1 MFDRLNKVKEAMLFI
16 AGLELDVAK
25 YPHDKF
31 RPFQRL
37 DQCCSCK
44 QASIILREFNKP
56 QAEWRHLSELS
67 GGQRELLMILSTI
80 HLSGADTVLLDEPGH
95 SLHPPKQAQLRR
107 WFETKREPNQV
118 LFAITHSPDMI
129 SPHWLGA
136 LYHMSPDEDG
146 YSTACLKETLREN
159 GDKAADAIESSQ
171 TILSTSLVVDSAAGS
186 SSSNNEVNEP
196 PSKRRRTS
204 PESPPQVT
212 IEVGV
217 NMIDFLM
224 GMEMRRLFF
233 SSGVVFVEGD
243 TDRRIIQALR
253 AVKLEKVD
261 IALQDPNLSIRL
273 WNEAHKETQMDRWDI
288 IPISGSANW
297 LKAYAAAENLK
308 IPFITVLDADVF
320 NKKRGSKIL
329 PITSEYWEQSRLRN
343 TISKSKYASDHPLKK
358 MVEKVDDFLKKH
370 VKRTGDKEIQVR
382 KEMERCN
389 LWVWNEG
396 DLEDLFF
403 MDERVT
409 EKLAKNEQFMK
420 TMEELQLYSPH
431 QTTSERSEMSALST
445 LENFKQNCY
454 SVFLA
459 KVQDIQTEFDKTMK
473 KLEDDPQNT
482 DLVTSLSKSSAL
494 ETFAGQV
501 KQKLQNHVKFVEKG
515 TKLEKQADKGE
526 TNVMQHLKAVDL
538 YFWQRV
544 KTNLHD
550 KGNWKR
556 ISFKLLKAMVQIA
569 IDEENHQLNK
579 LWECIKSSL
588 ISTDVIARL
597 PTFLIEEKV
606 TSMLKT
612 DH

>member
-297 LKAYAAAENLK
+297 LKAYMAAEDLK
-308 IPFITVLDADVF
+308 IPFITVLDADVL
-320 NKKRGSKIL
+320 NKKKGSKIL
-329 PITSEYWEQSRLRN
+329 PITSEDWEQSRLRN
-343 TISKSKYASDHPLKK
+343 TVSKSKYPTDHPLKK
-358 MVEKVDDFLKKH
+358 MVEKVDKLVD
-370 VKRTGDKEIQVR
+370 VRSTGDKEIQVR
-382 KEMERCN
+382 KEMERCS
-389 LWVWNEG
+389 LWVWNNS

-403 MDERVT
+403 MDVRVR
-409 EKLAKNEQFMK
+409 EKLLENRQFM
-420 TMEELQLYSPH
+420 TAMEDLQLFFSKN
-431 QTTSERSEMSALST
+431 TSGRSEMPALST
-445 LENFKQNCY
+445 QQNFQQNCY
-454 SVFLA
+454 SFFFAQVEDL
-459 KVQDIQTEFDKTMK
+459 KEEFEKTME
-473 KLEDDPQNT
+473 KLKEDPQNT
-482 DLVTSLSKSSAL
+482 KIVTSLSENDCLK
-494 ETFAGQV
+494 TFSGQV
-501 KQKLQNHVKFVEKG
+501 KQKLRNHVKFVEKG
-515 TKLEKQADKGE
+515 TKSEKEVADKGE
-526 TNVMQHLKAVDL
+526 VDL
-538 YFWQRV
+538 TKDLEASQEQFWQRV
-544 KTNLHD
+544 KTTLHD
-550 KGNWKR
+550 KGCWKR
-556 ISFKLLKAMVQIA
+556 ISFEVLKAMVEIA
-569 IDEENHQLNK
+569 VDEEDHQFHK
-579 LWECIKSSL
+579 LWKCMKGRL
-588 ISTDVIARL
+588 IRSDMKARL
-597 PTFLIEEKV
+597 PTSLLQEKF
-606 TSMLKT
+606 TSMLET